1 MEELKAYY
9 LMDHN
14 LTRLELIEIYESMI
28 WTHRYW
34 EAGDFELYLPATEKS
49 MNMYTDAA
57 KQNYYILR
65 DEDDLPATE
74 KSVMIIS
81 KVVSETDVEGGDHLS
96 ITGRSLKSLL
106 SKRVVTENY
115 ILAGDLESE
124 IRRLVLENAVEPED
138 SARAI
143 PNLELGEVSGL
154 TEFINY
160 NAKGMQLDTVIST
173 VCKLHKWGWDIV
185 YDMEAK
191 KFKFKLYKGV
201 DRSYAQSQLI
211 DRSERRPYVVF
222 SDEFE
227 NLRSTKYSVDA
238 MSYKN
243 FAYVHGEVREYDKDK
258 KEYVTTDLTQKVTP
272 ENTGSTLENPR
283 GLERNEIYVEGNT
296 SSQEAQAYKGVY
308 AAALRTKGKTEL
320 EKYKSTTD
328 ITGKVIPNYTF
339 EINKDYFLGD
349 LITVQNSYG
358 QSFDARVTE
367 VIYTEEPSGI
377 STIPSFVVENFA
389 GKEEDDIPIDP
400 DKVRYTTDHKAR
412 YISNGSVRVVGY
424 GRKPFVDPDTGLNN
438 PESDRDC
445 YIMSEGSRIRV
456 KRTTTSGALRK
467 VSIINKPKK
476 KTT

>member
-1 MEELKAYY
+1 
-9 LMDHN
+9 
-14 LTRLELIEIYESMI
+14 
-28 WTHRYW
+28 
-34 EAGDFELYLPATEKS
+34 
-49 MNMYTDAA
+49 
-57 KQNYYILR
+57 
-65 DEDDLPATE
+65 
-74 KSVMIIS
+74 
-81 KVVSETDVEGGDHLS
+81 
-96 ITGRSLKSLL
+96 
-106 SKRVVTENY
+106 
-115 ILAGDLESE
+115 
-124 IRRLVLENAVEPED
+124 
-138 SARAI
+138 
-143 PNLELGEVSGL
+143 
-154 TEFINY
+154 
-160 NAKGMQLDTVIST
+160 MQLDTVIST

-227 NLRSTKYSVDA
+227 NLRSTKYSVDT

-243 FAYVHGEVREYDKDK
+243 FAYVHGEVREYDADK

-272 ENTGSTLENPR
+272 ESTGSTLENPR
-283 GLERNEIYVEGNT
+283 GLERSELYVEGNT
-296 SSQEAQAYKGVY
+296 SSQDAQTYQGAY

-328 ITGKVIPNYTF
+328 ITGKIIPNYTF

-367 VIYTEEPSGI
+367 VIYTEEPRGI

-389 GKEEDDIPIDP
+389 GKEEDDAPIDP
-400 DKVRYTTDHKAR
+400 DKVRYTTDNKAR
-412 YISNGSVRVVGY
+412 YISNGGVRVVGY
-424 GRKPFVDPDTGLNN
+424 GRKPFVDPETGLNN

-445 YIMSEGSRIRV
+445 YILSEGSRILV
-456 KRTTTSGALRK
+456 KRTTTSGTLRK

-476 KTT
+476 KNT